1 MSNDISRALPI
12 ILQFEGGLVD
22 DPNDPGGRTNKGVT
36 KKVYDAFRQRK
47 GLPIQ
52 DVALISDE
60 EVREI
65 YKGEYWD
72 TVGGD
77 TLEWPINL
85 ILFDTAVNTGV
96 KQALTLKT
104 SAGDVTD
111 SSFKYKYLL
120 YRAQFYGSICFKN
133 IKLVKFL
140 PGWLKRTIK
149 LASY

>member
-1 MSNDISRALPI
+1 MSNDIARALPI

-22 DPNDPGGRTNKGVT
+22 DPNDPGGRTNKGIT
-36 KKVYDAFRQRK
+36 KKVYDAFRQSK
-47 GLPIQ
+47 ELSAQ
-52 DVALISDE
+52 DVALISDV
-60 EVREI
+60 EVEEI
-65 YKGEYWD
+65 YKTGYWD

-96 KQALTLKT
+96 KQALTIKT
-104 SAGDVTD
+104 SAGNITD

-140 PGWLKRTIK
+140 PGWLKRTLK
-149 LASY
+149 LSTY